1 MRTAVDNNAPA
12 ARQAFDIR
20 KFEDRDNWMRLL
32 LADAKLS
39 SSAKVVAQRLALH
52 LNIKSGRCDPSLE
65 RLAQGSGL
73 SRSTIKRMLHE
84 LGEAA
89 GWIGIKRGRGG
100 RSLSGRGYCHSFELL
115 IPASSALNRFT
126 DEPVDDDAR
135 GSNPTTNRFKSDD
148 QPVQI
153 EGGNRFTVEPQT
165 ENRTEKR
172 TARTE
177 KAAFARSGHDQNRS
191 KQGNQQLTT
200 WPADLI
206 LNKELISFATS
217 KGFNPDRARTI
228 FDKFKYHHQA
238 KGSQLADWNAAWRGW
253 VVEQVDRDAKA
264 RPQTGP
270 EYIDG
275 RL

>member
-153 EGGNRFTVEPQT
+153 EGGNRLLLNHKQRIEQRREQREQRRLLSLVLVMI
-165 ENRTEKR
+165 RI
-172 TARTE
+172 
-177 KAAFARSGHDQNRS
+177 DQS
-191 KQGNQQLTT
+191 K
-200 WPADLI
+200 
-206 LNKELISFATS
+206 ATS
-217 KGFNPDRARTI
+217 S
-228 FDKFKYHHQA
+228 
-238 KGSQLADWNAAWRGW
+238 SQRGR
-253 VVEQVDRDAKA
+253 QISSSTKS
-264 RPQTGP
+264 
-270 EYIDG
+270 
-275 RL
+275 